1 MTASEKPK
9 APDPTV
15 QAAKRQ
21 IGSDEKAIVT
31 LSTGVRA
38 RIRPVSAKLLDEIG
52 RSVPEPPVPKQF
64 IEAKQREEYNPLDP
78 AYQIAIKEANHLRG
92 LRSTEALVMFGVEL
106 VDAIPD
112 RSEWEP
118 KLRFM
123 EKRGA
128 IDLSGYDLDDP
139 LECEFLYKTMI
150 AVATPD
156 LMVVSMASGLTEVE
170 VADAMASFRR
180 SKARRTDRPSR
191 TVAPAVPR
199 DNLLGEV

>member
-1 MTASEKPK
+1 MTSKPR
-9 APDPTV
+9 APDPTL

-21 IGSDEKAIVT
+21 AQGAQERQIVT

-38 RIRPVSAKLLDEIG
+38 RIKPVSAKLLDEIA

-64 IEAKQREEYNPLDP
+64 IDEKQREEYNPLDP
-78 AYQIAIKEANHLRG
+78 TYQLAVKEANHLRG
-92 LRSTEALVMFGVEL
+92 LRSTEAMIMFGVEL
-106 VDAIPD
+106 VDAVPE

-123 EKRGA
+123 EKRGS

-139 LECEFLYKTMI
+139 LEREFVYKTLV
-150 AVATPD
+150 AVSTPD
-156 LMVVSMASGLTEVE
+156 LMVVSMASGLTNAE
-170 VADAMASFRR
+170 VADAMAAFQR

-199 DNLLGEV
+199 DNLLGQV